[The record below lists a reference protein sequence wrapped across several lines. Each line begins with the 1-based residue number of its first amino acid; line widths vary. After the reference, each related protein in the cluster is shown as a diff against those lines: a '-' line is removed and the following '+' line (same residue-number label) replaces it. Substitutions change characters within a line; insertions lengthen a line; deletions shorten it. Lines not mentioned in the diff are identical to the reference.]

1 MWGLRC
7 AGRWAVRWAQK
18 VLSRG
23 GSPPPPSPP
32 AHSPS
37 DFSAC
42 MQALNIVV
50 PWMHALDHNL
60 ECQWENSAMF
70 RVSAHGWTLF

>member
-1 MWGLRC
+1 
-7 AGRWAVRWAQK
+7 
-18 VLSRG
+18 
-23 GSPPPPSPP
+23 
-32 AHSPS
+32 
-37 DFSAC
+37 

>member
-1 MWGLRC
+1 MGVTL
-7 AGRWAVRWAQK
+7 RWALGSA
-18 VLSRG
+18 LGAESAESRRE
-23 GSPPPPSPP
+23 PPPPSPP